1 VITADALNRAR
12 RTVVVVPRTTG
23 PTRDRL
29 SSSPRPRL
37 GQIRWRFVTKSA
49 QWTSIVS
56 ARVEGGFRPK
66 ICDLSKMAC
75 GASLNSEQRRTRAD
89 RIKPRDREPSKTVGG
104 QAERRP
110 PSCTSPELR
119 ARVVGATRF
128 RSSFRPRIGRA
139 LLWRTYHEPICWPR
153 FARVSEADAGNCCR
167 SDFSVL
173 LSPVC
178 QARILESQ

>member
-89 RIKPRDREPSKTVGG
+89 RIKPRDREPSKTVADKLSAVRHPARHRNCGRG
-104 QAERRP
+104 LSAQLAFALRSGLELGV
-110 PSCTSPELR
+110 PSCGEHIMNP
-119 ARVVGATRF
+119 
-128 RSSFRPRIGRA
+128 
-139 LLWRTYHEPICWPR
+139 Y
-153 FARVSEADAGNCCR
+153 AGL
-167 SDFSVL
+167 VL
-173 LSPVC
+173 P
-178 QARILESQ
+178 A